1 MSDVN
6 LEEEI
11 ATALSQSIAEE
22 IDFSILSTVL
32 LDIGWTKVVLKPMTG
47 ETSQEIDQWV
57 AENKTGHC
65 QTLGLVWL
73 FEHPKDAMWFKLR
86 WMT

>member
-1 MSDVN
+1 MTDVN

-11 ATALSQSIAEE
+11 ASAMSQAIREE
-22 IDFSILSTVL
+22 IDFTIIADILI
-32 LDIGWTKVVLKPMTG
+32 DNGWTKVVLNPMTG

-57 AENKTGHC
+57 AEHKTGNC

-73 FEHPKDAMWFKLR
+73 FENQRDANWFKLR
-86 WMT
+86 WM